1 MKKYFPAVLAPLFLL
16 LFSCHQGAATAI
28 KKDTVS
34 AASQEANGVL
44 ASLKNLPFA
53 YKRDPACGMPLKAG
67 LEDTTT
73 YKGKLYGFC
82 SKECKD
88 QFLKDPAGYTA
99 KIK

>member
-1 MKKYFPAVLAPLFLL
+1 MPLFFV
-16 LFSCHQGAATAI
+16 LFSCHQADNKAVAAGAKTDTAA
-28 KKDTVS
+28 V
-34 AASQEANGVL
+34 QESNGVL

-53 YKRDPACGMPLKAG
+53 YNRDPSCGMPLKSG

-88 QFLKDPAGYTA
+88 AFLKDPAGYTA

>member
-1 MKKYFPAVLAPLFLL
+1 MKKYFVPAALL
-16 LFSCHQGAATAI
+16 VLFSCHQADNKTAASAAKT
-28 KKDTVS
+28 DTT
-34 AASQEANGVL
+34 AASQETDGVL

-53 YKRDPACGMPLKAG
+53 YNRDPSCGMPLKAG

-82 SKECKD
+82 SKDCKD
-88 QFLKDPAGYTA
+88 AFLKDPAGYTA